1 MIAIPKPP
9 NPTRLHGKAAVCAVN
24 NADQGEILESPMQ
37 SSVINLDQAR
47 KERPDWNPANH
58 RTAERRAADMEQG
71 NQVERKAAIHL
82 MQHGFSVQKI
92 TRFDFDIPE
101 YPAGFFNY
109 ENDEEGEGWDS
120 FVAFDLLVSGT
131 TSFLAE
137 LKLKTIYG
145 RGSEKH
151 YRLDC
156 HCLRRMKKAH
166 GNASDLQH
174 LFVIYD
180 SNRTDAPANGF
191 FAVIMD
197 QLIANEE
204 IYRIQPGFGQAN
216 KDAYRIPVTEFRPLT
231 HFLNQ
236 HNPAKDTAH
245 ETPQKPLPCVDA
257 AA

>member
-1 MIAIPKPP
+1 
-9 NPTRLHGKAAVCAVN
+9 
-24 NADQGEILESPMQ
+24 MQ
-37 SSVINLDQAR
+37 SSVIDLDQAR

-71 NQVERKAAIHL
+71 NHVERKAAIYL

-101 YPAGFFNY
+101 YPAGFYNY
-109 ENDEEGEGWDS
+109 ENDETGEGWET
-120 FVAFDLLVSGT
+120 FVAFDLLVFGK

-137 LKLKTIYG
+137 LKLKAIHG
-145 RGSEKH
+145 HGSGKH

-156 HCLRRMKKAH
+156 HLLRRMTKAYRK
-166 GNASDLQH
+166 ASDLQH

-191 FAVIMD
+191 FAVAMD
-197 QLIANEE
+197 QLIANKET
-204 IYRIQPGFGQAN
+204 YRIQPGFGQAN
-216 KDAYRIPVTEFRPLT
+216 KDAYRIPITEFRPLCQ
-231 HFLNQ
+231 FIAQ
-236 HNPAKDTAH
+236 HNQSKDTPHAD
-245 ETPQKPLPCVDA
+245 PQKSFPGLNA